1 MYIIPDNKIY
11 LSSLIRK
18 ITKEIFNS
26 YDLRYYNVLFILSR
40 ELTEEE
46 DNQEAIDVFIESGYL
61 PLTII
66 IICEGQND
74 FNKMNK
80 LFGSQIKKSSNKMN
94 KIRNNIKCICFS
106 DYENEE
112 RIIQS
117 CLREINQHIIEY
129 FRLNKCTPVEIEKK
143 NRNQNI
149 EKSISQY
156 KNSIWLYESRLSV
169 IKKNEEIIET
179 KSNDIPNFNK
189 IFNESKRLPKE
200 QEKKKIT
207 IKETPKEPEK
217 YILPEITS
225 INPHLKNPY
234 DNKKSKEE
242 KIKETPKGFLIPNSE
257 SIISNV
263 NNPYSNKGNFQNN
276 NINNNNINNTN
287 SNERQFKI
295 TPGNSINRR
304 IEENPYK
311 QDVQSLQFKI
321 TPEGSQNPIMNYN
334 PYSNNRETPHGPNN
348 YFIPKQSISHDRG
361 NLFNP
366 YNKDYKNSNKY
377 QEKQKNNIDSRI
389 NENISTNNSNNDE
402 NVKNSNLVRRTNYD
416 IDKV

>member
-1 MYIIPDNKIY
+1 MY
-11 LSSLIRK
+11 SS
-18 ITKEIFNS
+18 
-26 YDLRYYNVLFILSR
+26 
-40 ELTEEE
+40 
-46 DNQEAIDVFIESGYL
+46 
-61 PLTII
+61 
-66 IICEGQND
+66 
-74 FNKMNK
+74 
-80 LFGSQIKKSSNKMN
+80 
-94 KIRNNIKCICFS
+94 RN
-106 DYENEE
+106 
-112 RIIQS
+112 R
-117 CLREINQHIIEY
+117 
-129 FRLNKCTPVEIEKK
+129 KK

-200 QEKKKIT
+200 QEKKEIT